1 MKTPHRLQAGVALQR
16 RERTLENHHS
26 KASGANTPIHSYQAH
41 ADAKKKVRD
50 NRHSRAG
57 PVTGEKS
64 NTGRPII
71 ATHTGRAASRN
82 HSRRRSSI
90 TPRNNKP

>member
-1 MKTPHRLQAGVALQR
+1 VRRRLA
-16 RERTLENHHS
+16 LENHHS

-41 ADAKKKVRD
+41 CGTKKNVRD

-64 NTGRPII
+64 RNGRPII
-71 ATHTGRAASRN
+71 ATHTGRATSRN
-82 HSRRRSSI
+82 ERRRQSSMP
-90 TPRNNKP
+90 PRNNKP